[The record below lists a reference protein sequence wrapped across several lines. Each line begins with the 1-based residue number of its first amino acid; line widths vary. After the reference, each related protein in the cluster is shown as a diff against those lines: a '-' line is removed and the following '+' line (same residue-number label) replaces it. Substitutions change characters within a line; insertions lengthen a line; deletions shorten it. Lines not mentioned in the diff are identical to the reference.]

1 LPKIN
6 NRKYTDFLF
15 FCKQKGK
22 NFYIQTTQCE
32 IRVNFEPNAIPKFN
46 HLMDKATE
54 VKIIAAC
61 KKAVMEAEEVY
72 KEEWL
77 SARELCK
84 QIPFFPYEWLRD
96 NPEAI
101 TFKRP
106 KRVNKETGEV
116 TLGHRFYPKHQI
128 LREINEGLYDMI
140 EY

>member
-1 LPKIN
+1 
-6 NRKYTDFLF
+6 
-15 FCKQKGK
+15 
-22 NFYIQTTQCE
+22 
-32 IRVNFEPNAIPKFN
+32 
-46 HLMDKATE
+46 MDKATE
-54 VKIIAAC
+54 IKIIAVC

-84 QIPFFPYEWLRD
+84 QIPFFPYEWLRE

-128 LREINEGLYDMI
+128 LREINEGLYDLI